1 MYWWCLGWWD
11 DSDEFSGVQD
21 NKEHPITKKAR
32 LKTPKKNLIVILMH
46 LLKIYK
52 SKQIDEMM
60 NDNVDKDDLFGYSIA
75 AKIKEFPEMR

>member
-1 MYWWCLGWWD
+1 MIVMNFL
-11 DSDEFSGVQD
+11 EFKTIKSIQLQ
-21 NKEHPITKKAR
+21 KKAR

-46 LLKIYK
+46 LLKIHK

>member
-1 MYWWCLGWWD
+1 
-11 DSDEFSGVQD
+11 
-21 NKEHPITKKAR
+21 
-32 LKTPKKNLIVILMH
+32 MH

>member
-11 DSDEFSGVQD
+11 DCDEFSGVQD

-52 SKQIDEMM
+52 SKQIDERWMTM
-60 NDNVDKDDLFGYSIA
+60 L
-75 AKIKEFPEMR
+75 IKMIYLGIV